1 MRPHDFLHA
10 LYQKLLPFLEQ
21 DFMLKS
27 ILHSKTAKALVKA
40 PARLLRLNYD
50 PWSFDNDTDDAYNT
64 GEEVDSPEEDV
75 DSHWNLYG

>member
-1 MRPHDFLHA
+1 MRPHDFLYA

-27 ILHSKTAKALVKA
+27 ILHSKTAEALVKA